1 METFEEHIIRIS
13 LPLPFRLNHVNSY
26 VIREQSGWS
35 VIDPGLNVPETER
48 QWENTLRELALNK
61 SALQRIIVTH
71 FHPDHYGYAGTMQQ
85 WSKAAVYASP
95 LTFGKA
101 ERYYSLNQMERYRRF
116 YSRAGLPAELAEG
129 ALLLDRAVLK
139 QIAPVQGE
147 RIFLRES
154 EKVALG
160 GQVYTV
166 VTGNGHA
173 EGSIGLWDKSQN
185 VFIGGDLLL
194 EKITPNISYDYESE
208 ANPLQD
214 YLDTLD
220 SLRYLDIVT
229 VLPGHGTRFKL
240 HEGYYDQL
248 TAHHHER
255 LASVHAMVSGTGTKG
270 ATLYEVC
277 LQLFPKVNDAE
288 GLRFAL
294 SETAAH
300 LRVLETQK
308 LLMVQEL
315 NGVLFF
321 SAQVS

>member
-1 METFEEHIIRIS
+1 MEIFEEHIARVS

-35 VIDPGLNVPETER
+35 VIDPGLDVPETGR
-48 QWENTLRELALNK
+48 QWENTIRELELDK

-85 WSKAAVYASP
+85 WSKAPIYASP
-95 LTFGKA
+95 LTFSMA
-101 ERYYSLNQMERYRRF
+101 ERYYSLDQMKRYRKF
-116 YSRAGLPAELAEG
+116 YSRAGLPAELAED
-129 ALLLDRAVLK
+129 ALLQDNAVLK
-139 QIAPVQGE
+139 QVAPVQGE
-147 RIFLRES
+147 QIFLRES
-154 EKVALG
+154 EKIALG

-173 EGSIGLWDKSQN
+173 EGSIGLWDKRHN

-194 EKITPNISYDYESE
+194 EKITPNISYDYGSE

-220 SLRYLDIVT
+220 SLRRLDIVT
-229 VLPGHGTRFKL
+229 VLPGHGSRFNL
-240 HEGYYDQL
+240 HDRYYDQL
-248 TAHHHER
+248 TAHHQER
-255 LASVHAMVSGTGTKG
+255 LASVHAMVSGTGTNG

-277 LQLFPKVNDAE
+277 RRLFPKVNDAE

-300 LRVLETQK
+300 LRILETQK
-308 LLMVQEL
+308 LLMAQEL
-315 NGVLFF
+315 DGMLFF
-321 SAQVS
+321 SARVS